1 MCRVSQLNPYVF
13 SQRTLVQWA
22 RVRFVSADSGL
33 VWHYHTLSLLSNFC
47 YQLLPSSLLLGP
59 YLTTLLVVVLW
70 GVEDVKRLFIKSA
83 ILPMVSVVCT
93 GTDWLAKPSSYT
105 AAANMMMDRP
115 PQSPDLYT
123 IWHKLEDKVNR
134 SFAEP
139 KKILWLGLH
148 FLGAHELLGNT
159 RTLKLKKK
167 NQNTSNI
174 FNSKP
179 KKERRATSNLFCK
192 C

>member
-1 MCRVSQLNPYVF
+1 MF
-13 SQRTLVQWA
+13 SLRGLWSSEQE
-22 RVRFVSADSGL
+22 SGL
-33 VWHYHTLSLLSNFC
+33 FQQTQDLSDTIIHWASSQTSAISCVQLFTV
-47 YQLLPSSLLLGP
+47 YQLPSSLLLGP

-93 GTDWLAKPSSYT
+93 GTDWLAKPSWYT

-115 PQSPDLYT
+115 PQSPDFYA
-123 IWHKLEDKVNR
+123 IWHKLNR

-179 KKERRATSNLFCK
+179 KKERRAASNLFCK

>member
-1 MCRVSQLNPYVF
+1 MF
-13 SQRTLVQWA
+13 SLRGLWSSEQE
-22 RVRFVSADSGL
+22 SGL
-33 VWHYHTLSLLSNFC
+33 FQQTQDLSDTIIHWASSQTSAINCVQLFTV
-47 YQLLPSSLLLGP
+47 YQLPSSLLLGP

-115 PQSPDLYT
+115 PQSPDLYA

-179 KKERRATSNLFCK
+179 KKERRAASNLFCK